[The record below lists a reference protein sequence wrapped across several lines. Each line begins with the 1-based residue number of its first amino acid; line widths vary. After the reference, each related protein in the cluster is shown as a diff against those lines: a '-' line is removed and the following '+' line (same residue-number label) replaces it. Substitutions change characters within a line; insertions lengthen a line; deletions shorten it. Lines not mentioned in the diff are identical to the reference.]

1 MAIFVRKNTFPTHP
15 MLKKKIPEVSAEK
28 QHLKTLNEKFKIIF
42 FLSGQINIS

>member
-28 QHLKTLNEKFKIIF
+28 QHLKTLNEKFKKY
-42 FLSGQINIS
+42 LSALIEKILS